1 MSKLL
6 IVVAILGLHGITFAG
21 EADVLKVEASCS
33 TDSLCSFSV
42 TVKHDDDDGWEH
54 YANKWEILSPE
65 GETIAVRELAH
76 PHDNEQPFTRS
87 LDNVAIPEG
96 VVEVRVRAHDS
107 VHAYGGKE
115 VTVRMPD

>member
-6 IVVAILGLHGITFAG
+6 IVVAILGLHAAAFAG
-21 EADVLKVEASCS
+21 EADVLRVEVSCS
-33 TDSLCSFSV
+33 TDSVCSFSV
-42 TVKHDDDDGWEH
+42 TVKHDDDGWEH
-54 YANKWEILSPE
+54 YANKWEVLSPE
-65 GETIAVRELAH
+65 GETIAVRELTH
-76 PHDNEQPFTRS
+76 PHDDEQPFTRS

-115 VTVRMPD
+115 VTVRLPD